1 MMDIQTQL
9 YITLALMGVSGGLG
23 FYMGAR
29 GLTGIKTDLDN
40 TKNEIEKVKNL
51 VHSKAI
57 PQAVT
62 IVTPSGSTET
72 SDTTTVRTTP
82 SK

>member
-62 IVTPSGSTET
+62 IVTPDGNSPTTNT
-72 SDTTTVRTTP
+72 SEVSSP
-82 SK
+82 SSK